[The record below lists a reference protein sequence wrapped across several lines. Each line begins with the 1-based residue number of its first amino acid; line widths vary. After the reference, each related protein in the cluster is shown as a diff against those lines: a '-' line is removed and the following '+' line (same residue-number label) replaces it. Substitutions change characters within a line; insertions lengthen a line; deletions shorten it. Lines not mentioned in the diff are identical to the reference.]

1 MLLNYT
7 YYGLTI
13 FTTKNLAVWD
23 NCVASKQASKQASIL
38 VYNKIFSSERAAAIV
53 AMGFIPCKQ

>member
-23 NCVASKQASKQASIL
+23 NCVASKQASIL

>member
-13 FTTKNLAVWD
+13 FTTNNLAVWN
-23 NCVASKQASKQASIL
+23 NCVASKQASNQASKQA
-38 VYNKIFSSERAAAIV
+38 N
-53 AMGFIPCKQ
+53 

>member
-23 NCVASKQASKQASIL
+23 NCVASKQASKQA
-38 VYNKIFSSERAAAIV
+38 Y
-53 AMGFIPCKQ
+53 